1 MNLMTC
7 KQTKITGEKK
17 ERRKKKK
24 KKSNQEEIEV
34 RAFQAATI
42 QSGLFDVMRS
52 SEIKYVLIYIY
63 FNKCFR
69 WEKIIQEGT
78 RRRAEK
84 FN

>member
-1 MNLMTC
+1 MTC

-52 SEIKYVLIYIY
+52 SEIKYALIYIY

-69 WEKIIQEGT
+69 
-78 RRRAEK
+78 
-84 FN
+84 